1 MIQRS
6 NELEVARLKG
16 HVSYMKEQQDAFSRE
31 ILDSV
36 RETNES
42 VKDLNTDM
50 KDVMN
55 ALRDDKY
62 TSRKGIISQTVENGN
77 AIREIQEGI
86 RTQKRVW
93 LTIGTIVGGLA
104 SGLWGFIGWWN
115 KQQ

>member
-42 VKDLNTDM
+42 VKNLNVDM
-50 KDVMN
+50 KDVMS

-62 TSRKGIISQTVENGN
+62 TSRTGVITQTVENGK
-77 AIREIQEGI
+77 AIREIQEGL
-86 RTQKRVW
+86 RLQKRLW
-93 LTIGTIVGGLA
+93 ITFGTIVGGVA
-104 SGLWGFIGWWN
+104 SAIWGFLTWWN
-115 KQQ
+115 KQ

>member
-31 ILDSV
+31 ILEGV

-42 VKDLNTDM
+42 VKDLNVDM

-55 ALRDDKY
+55 ALQDDKY
-62 TSRKGIISQTVENGN
+62 TSRKGVITQTVENGE
-77 AIREIQEGI
+77 AIREIQEGL
-86 RTQKRVW
+86 RLQKRLW
-93 LTIGTIVGGLA
+93 ITFGTVLGGVA
-104 SGLWGFIGWWN
+104 SAIWGFFTWWN
-115 KQQ
+115 KQN